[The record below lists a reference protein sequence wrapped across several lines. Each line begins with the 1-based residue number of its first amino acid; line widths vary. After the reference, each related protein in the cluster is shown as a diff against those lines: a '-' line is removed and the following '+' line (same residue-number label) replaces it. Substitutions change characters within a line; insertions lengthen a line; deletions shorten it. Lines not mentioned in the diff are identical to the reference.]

1 MLALGEF
8 WHSIQCSEKKM
19 SYHGEMWAPCKRGNL
34 EGPTERGGQ
43 TPLEA
48 ECEIA
53 IYTSVKGK
61 GPWYLIEWR
70 MFPAMIIS
78 FQFLFRV
85 LYFHSLC
92 SFRRDK
98 AATYFFSSKVFEW
111 LLMTLFIYPGL
122 GRINEVITF
131 LLTCLKADGTGT
143 LLWFVTWT
151 MGPQTRMV

>member
-1 MLALGEF
+1 
-8 WHSIQCSEKKM
+8 M

-48 ECEIA
+48 ECETA
-53 IYTSVKGK
+53 IYTSVKSNGL
-61 GPWYLIEWR
+61 WYIIEWR
-70 MFPAMIIS
+70 MFPGMIIS

-98 AATYFFSSKVFEW
+98 EATYSFLQRLS
-111 LLMTLFIYPGL
+111 MTVAG
-122 GRINEVITF
+122 
-131 LLTCLKADGTGT
+131 
-143 LLWFVTWT
+143 
-151 MGPQTRMV
+151 

>member
-1 MLALGEF
+1 
-8 WHSIQCSEKKM
+8 
-19 SYHGEMWAPCKRGNL
+19 MWAPCKKGNL

-70 MFPAMIIS
+70 MFPGMIIS

-85 LYFHSLC
+85 CIFIVCVHSEETWQQHIFFLP
-92 SFRRDK
+92 K
-98 AATYFFSSKVFEW
+98 AFNDCCWLVYFF
-111 LLMTLFIYPGL
+111 
-122 GRINEVITF
+122 
-131 LLTCLKADGTGT
+131 D
-143 LLWFVTWT
+143 FVHLSRSR
-151 MGPQTRMV
+151 QN

>member
-1 MLALGEF
+1 
-8 WHSIQCSEKKM
+8 
-19 SYHGEMWAPCKRGNL
+19 MWAPCKKGNL

-43 TPLEA
+43 TLLEA

-98 AATYFFSSKVFEW
+98 AATYFFSSKGFEC
-111 LLMTLFIYPGL
+111 LLLA
-122 GRINEVITF
+122 RI
-131 LLTCLKADGTGT
+131 LL
-143 LLWFVTWT
+143 
-151 MGPQTRMV
+151 

>member
-1 MLALGEF
+1 
-8 WHSIQCSEKKM
+8 
-19 SYHGEMWAPCKRGNL
+19 MWAPCKKGNL

-98 AATYFFSSKVFEW
+98 AATYFFFLPKAFNDCCW
-111 LLMTLFIYPGL
+111 LVYF
-122 GRINEVITF
+122 F
-131 LLTCLKADGTGT
+131 D
-143 LLWFVTWT
+143 FVHLSRSR
-151 MGPQTRMV
+151 QN

>member
-1 MLALGEF
+1 
-8 WHSIQCSEKKM
+8 
-19 SYHGEMWAPCKRGNL
+19 MWAPCKRGNL
-34 EGPTERGGQ
+34 QGPTERGGQ
-43 TPLEA
+43 NPLEA

-53 IYTSVKGK
+53 IYTSVQGK

-98 AATYFFSSKVFEW
+98 AATYFFLPKALNVCCW
-111 LLMTLFIYPGL
+111 LGYF
-122 GRINEVITF
+122 F
-131 LLTCLKADGTGT
+131 D
-143 LLWFVTWT
+143 FVHLSRSR
-151 MGPQTRMV
+151 QN

>member
-1 MLALGEF
+1 
-8 WHSIQCSEKKM
+8 M
-19 SYHGEMWAPCKRGNL
+19 SYHGEMCAPCKRGNL

-70 MFPAMIIS
+70 MFPGMIIS

-85 LYFHSLC
+85 CIFIVCVHSGE
-92 SFRRDK
+92 
-98 AATYFFSSKVFEW
+98 TWQQHIFFSSKGFE
-111 LLMTLFIYPGL
+111 
-122 GRINEVITF
+122 
-131 LLTCLKADGTGT
+131 
-143 LLWFVTWT
+143 
-151 MGPQTRMV
+151 